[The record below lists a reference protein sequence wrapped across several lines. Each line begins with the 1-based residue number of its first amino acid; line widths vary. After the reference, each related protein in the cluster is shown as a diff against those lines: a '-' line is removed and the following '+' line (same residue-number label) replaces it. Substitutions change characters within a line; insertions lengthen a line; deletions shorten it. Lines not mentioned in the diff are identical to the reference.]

1 MQAQKLLRNS
11 LKLSSGCER
20 KEERKKKKRDQERGT
35 RRESLV
41 VLCRSC

>member
-1 MQAQKLLRNS
+1 
-11 LKLSSGCER
+11 LKEGKEGR
-20 KEERKKKKRDQERGT
+20 KKKKKKRDQERGT